1 MSIYLLVFLL
11 LAAGTLLEYFR
22 PQIKTYAY
30 WICWAAM
37 TGCLCFRFGQGTDY
51 VTYQGLYETI
61 PVAIDL
67 SQGYICGFY
76 PEIGW
81 RLLSAAFK
89 VFGAPFWVFASI
101 LGLAEMLLLHR
112 FVKRFV
118 QGRTAGLFM
127 LYPVLYLVYMVSGL
141 RQGLAVC
148 LFLGIALPF
157 LMEKKW
163 IAYVVTILVTFSFHR
178 VALAWL
184 VLIPAA
190 YLPVNVMMAL
200 AGFSALGGLI
210 LQIGPVE
217 QLLARLIPVYHVQ
230 KLLLAGEVS
239 WFAVGERLAA
249 VVVLTMLYLWTR
261 KHVDMIRPETE
272 TLWKTY
278 LCGVCAYLLLC
289 SSSYYA
295 SRYGAIFKVV
305 ECALVVELAM
315 GQEKIQKA
323 VAIFFFCLTCLMGV
337 KNLNAMTNEGGYAKL
352 GYHFWNHPY
361 VSIFDQEKIEEYFG
375 YQDRVQVIYD
385 ANIEDQELWR
395 LEK

>member
-1 MSIYLLVFLL
+1 
-11 LAAGTLLEYFR
+11 
-22 PQIKTYAY
+22 
-30 WICWAAM
+30 
-37 TGCLCFRFGQGTDY
+37 
-51 VTYQGLYETI
+51 
-61 PVAIDL
+61 
-67 SQGYICGFY
+67 
-76 PEIGW
+76 
-81 RLLSAAFK
+81 
-89 VFGAPFWVFASI
+89 
-101 LGLAEMLLLHR
+101 
-112 FVKRFV
+112 
-118 QGRTAGLFM
+118 M

-157 LMEKKW
+157 LIERKW
-163 IAYVVTILVTFSFHR
+163 IAYVVIILITFSFHR

-184 VLIPAA
+184 VLIPAM

-200 AGFSALGGLI
+200 AGLSAVGGLI

-230 KLLLAGEVS
+230 KFLLAGEVS

-249 VVVLTMLYLWTR
+249 AAVLTILYLWTR
-261 KHVDMIRPETE
+261 KNVDKIHPETE

-305 ECALVVELAM
+305 ECALVVDLAM

-323 VAIFFFCLTCLMGV
+323 VAVFFFCLTCLMGV
-337 KNLNAMTNEGGYAKL
+337 KNLNAMTNESGYAKL

>member
-1 MSIYLLVFLL
+1 M
-11 LAAGTLLEYFR
+11 
-22 PQIKTYAY
+22 
-30 WICWAAM
+30 
-37 TGCLCFRFGQGTDY
+37 
-51 VTYQGLYETI
+51 TYQGLYETI

-67 SQGYICGFY
+67 SQGYVCGFY

-89 VFGAPFWVFASI
+89 LFGAPFWVFTII
-101 LGLAEMLLLHR
+101 LGLTEMLLLHR

-157 LMEKKW
+157 LMERKW
-163 IAYVVTILVTFSFHR
+163 VAYVVTILITFSFHR

-184 VLIPAA
+184 VLIPAM

-200 AGFSALGGLI
+200 AGLSAVGGLI
-210 LQIGPVE
+210 LQIDPVE
-217 QLLARLIPVYHVQ
+217 QLLADLIPVYHVQ
-230 KLLLAGEVS
+230 KFLLAGEVS

-249 VVVLTMLYLWTR
+249 AAVLTILYLCTR
-261 KHVDMIRPETE
+261 KHVDKIRPETE
-272 TLWKTY
+272 VLWKTY

-305 ECALVVELAM
+305 ECALVMDLAM

-352 GYHFWNHPY
+352 GYHFGTILCIPFLIRRR
-361 VSIFDQEKIEEYFG
+361 SRSTLDIKIGF
-375 YQDRVQVIYD
+375 R
-385 ANIEDQELWR
+385 
-395 LEK
+395 

>member
-67 SQGYICGFY
+67 SQGYVCGFY

-141 RQGLAVC
+141 RQGLAV
-148 LFLGIALPF
+148 
-157 LMEKKW
+157 
-163 IAYVVTILVTFSFHR
+163 
-178 VALAWL
+178 
-184 VLIPAA
+184 
-190 YLPVNVMMAL
+190 
-200 AGFSALGGLI
+200 
-210 LQIGPVE
+210 
-217 QLLARLIPVYHVQ
+217 
-230 KLLLAGEVS
+230 
-239 WFAVGERLAA
+239 
-249 VVVLTMLYLWTR
+249 
-261 KHVDMIRPETE
+261 
-272 TLWKTY
+272 
-278 LCGVCAYLLLC
+278 
-289 SSSYYA
+289 
-295 SRYGAIFKVV
+295 
-305 ECALVVELAM
+305 
-315 GQEKIQKA
+315 
-323 VAIFFFCLTCLMGV
+323 
-337 KNLNAMTNEGGYAKL
+337 
-352 GYHFWNHPY
+352 
-361 VSIFDQEKIEEYFG
+361 
-375 YQDRVQVIYD
+375 
-385 ANIEDQELWR
+385 
-395 LEK
+395 

>member
-22 PQIKTYAY
+22 PQTKTYAY

-89 VFGAPFWVFASI
+89 LFGAPFWVFTII
-101 LGLAEMLLLHR
+101 LGLTEMLLLHR

-157 LMEKKW
+157 LMERKW
-163 IAYVVTILVTFSFHR
+163 IAYVVTILITFSFHR

-184 VLIPAA
+184 VLIPAM

-200 AGFSALGGLI
+200 AGLSAVGGLI

-217 QLLARLIPVYHVQ
+217 QLLARSDPGLSCAEIF
-230 KLLLAGEVS
+230 AGRRSQLVCRRRTAGSGSGINRSLPLDE
-239 WFAVGERLAA
+239 G
-249 VVVLTMLYLWTR
+249 
-261 KHVDMIRPETE
+261 K
-272 TLWKTY
+272 
-278 LCGVCAYLLLC
+278 CG
-289 SSSYYA
+289 
-295 SRYGAIFKVV
+295 
-305 ECALVVELAM
+305 
-315 GQEKIQKA
+315 
-323 VAIFFFCLTCLMGV
+323 
-337 KNLNAMTNEGGYAKL
+337 
-352 GYHFWNHPY
+352 
-361 VSIFDQEKIEEYFG
+361 
-375 YQDRVQVIYD
+375 
-385 ANIEDQELWR
+385 
-395 LEK
+395 

>member
-22 PQIKTYAY
+22 PQTKIYAY

-37 TGCLCFRFGQGTDY
+37 MGCLCLRFGQGTDY

-67 SQGYICGFY
+67 SQEYFCGFY

-89 VFGAPFWVFASI
+89 MFDAPFWVFAST

-157 LMEKKW
+157 LMERKW
-163 IAYVVTILVTFSFHR
+163 IAYVITIFLTLSFHR
-178 VALAWL
+178 VAFAWL
-184 VLIPAA
+184 VLIPAV
-190 YLPVNVMMAL
+190 YLPVDMMMAL
-200 AGFSALGGLI
+200 SGVSAAGGLI
-210 LQIGPVE
+210 LQFGPVE

-230 KLLLAGEVS
+230 QFLLEGEVS
-239 WFAVGERLAA
+239 WFAIGERLAA
-249 VVVLTMLYLWTR
+249 AAVLTILYLWTR
-261 KHVDMIRPETE
+261 KKVDKISPETE
-272 TLWKTY
+272 ALWKTY

-295 SRYGAIFKVV
+295 SRYGAIFEVV
-305 ECALVVELAM
+305 ECALVVDLAM
-315 GQEKIQKA
+315 GQEKIQRAAA
-323 VAIFFFCLTCLMGV
+323 VFFFCLTCLMGL

-352 GYHFWNHPY
+352 GYHFWNYPY
-361 VSIFDQEKIEEYFG
+361 VSIFHQEKIEEYFG